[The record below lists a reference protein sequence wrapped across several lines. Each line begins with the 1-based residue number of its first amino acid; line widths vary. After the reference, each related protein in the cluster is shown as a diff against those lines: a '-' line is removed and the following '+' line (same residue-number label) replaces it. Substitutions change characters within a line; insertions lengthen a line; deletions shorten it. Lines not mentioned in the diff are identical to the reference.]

1 MTKYEDLPRLTAD
14 GGAIDAQRVRW
25 PVSYRLLHPVD
36 ETESLT
42 LREPTVM
49 DLEAAARQPDGIAQK
64 VTMIANL
71 AEVSPDTMHKL
82 PTYDYSRLMEIVES
96 FL

>member
-1 MTKYEDLPRLTAD
+1 MTKYDDLPRLTTE

-36 ETESLT
+36 ETEILT

-71 AEVSPDTMHKL
+71 AEVSPDTVRKL